1 MCDGF
6 HDISCNQHL
15 ETKQERSANTD
26 LVYLGILPTH
36 WPPEMQIGGPSDSD
50 DDDKHAEHLNPAPD
64 HTDGLIGYRFDSLK
78 SRSHHPYRR
87 PRNARTRSRADPV
100 SLPTST
106 FKPIATSP
114 LRST

>member
-50 DDDKHAEHLNPAPD
+50 DDDKHAEHLSPAPD

-78 SRSHHPYRR
+78 SDRIIHIGV
-87 PRNARTRSRADPV
+87 PV
-100 SLPTST
+100 MHELGHEQ
-106 FKPIATSP
+106 I
-114 LRST
+114 R